1 MYVCAQPLFSLYS
14 TLGKHACHDAAY
26 EWAVSVFAKMLSR
39 NMCWQNMPAGHIG
52 SGSDILYASNPI
64 YSRLFAA
71 ILDRSSPDKVL
82 ILCLSISLS
91 SAFPST
97 IWVIGRI
104 HKSSKWMASMRAGDK
119 VFRQQAT
126 VMASQFQAGCTS
138 HLKMAM
144 KGTAP

>member
-14 TLGKHACHDAAY
+14 TLSKHAYHDPAY

-39 NMCWQNMPAGHIG
+39 NMCWQNMPAGYMAAAQIF
-52 SGSDILYASNPI
+52 YMRASPI
-64 YSRLFAA
+64 SSRLFAA

-97 IWVIGRI
+97 IWVIRRI
-104 HKSSKWMASMRAGDK
+104 HKSSEWMASMRAGDK
-119 VFRQQAT
+119 VLRQRAT
-126 VMASQFQAGCTS
+126 IMASQFQAGCTS
-138 HLKMAM
+138 HLKMTM